1 MHTWRRTKPATR
13 LRSSSRTITGM
24 LGDPP
29 DLPSSAWSSEPIA
42 RVRVPIAEVLAKL
55 APSVALYRLST
66 NELQERIDHT
76 RSLVGST
83 ERSQGVSLT
92 EASEWAINNARNSH
106 FAEWLR
112 GERETQP
119 AGDHS

>member
-1 MHTWRRTKPATR
+1 M
-13 LRSSSRTITGM
+13 
-24 LGDPP
+24 
-29 DLPSSAWSSEPIA
+29 
-42 RVRVPIAEVLAKL
+42 AEALAKL
-55 APSVALYRLST
+55 APSVAPYRLST

-76 RSLVGST
+76 RSLVRST
-83 ERSQGVSLT
+83 EHSQGVSLT